1 MTNLVVLQN
10 NQPVTTSL
18 NVAEVFEKK
27 HKHVLEAIDDLR
39 GAAENSTDLF
49 RESSYVHPQNK
60 QTYRMIYMN
69 RDGFTI
75 LAMGFTG
82 KRAIEFKL
90 QYINEFNKME
100 NHIKAQL
107 DTSQLSPEL
116 QMFNQMFLAVAN
128 AEKEAKEVKEEVKNM
143 KLIFSVNANEW
154 REKVTVILRKIAAN
168 FGGAE
173 PFRSIIQMSYERFE
187 SRAHCDL
194 NKTIGEST
202 NQNGGKRD
210 ESNSYKEIK

>member
-39 GAAENSTDLF
+39 GAAENSADLF
-49 RESSYVHPQNK
+49 QESSYVHPQNK

-69 RDGFTI
+69 RDGFTL

-100 NHIKAQL
+100 NHIKA
-107 DTSQLSPEL
+107 
-116 QMFNQMFLAVAN
+116 
-128 AEKEAKEVKEEVKNM
+128 
-143 KLIFSVNANEW
+143 
-154 REKVTVILRKIAAN
+154 
-168 FGGAE
+168 
-173 PFRSIIQMSYERFE
+173 
-187 SRAHCDL
+187 
-194 NKTIGEST
+194 
-202 NQNGGKRD
+202 
-210 ESNSYKEIK
+210 

>member
-10 NQPVTTSL
+10 NQAVTTSL

-39 GAAENSTDLF
+39 GAAENSADLF
-49 RESSYVHPQNK
+49 QESAYVHPQNK

-69 RDGFTI
+69 RDGFTL

-82 KRAIEFKL
+82 KKAIEFKL
-90 QYINEFNKME
+90 QYIDEFNKME
-100 NHIKAQL
+100 NRIKAQL

-128 AEKEAKEVKEEVKNM
+128 AEK
-143 KLIFSVNANEW
+143 
-154 REKVTVILRKIAAN
+154 
-168 FGGAE
+168 
-173 PFRSIIQMSYERFE
+173 
-187 SRAHCDL
+187 
-194 NKTIGEST
+194 
-202 NQNGGKRD
+202 
-210 ESNSYKEIK
+210 